1 MTDYVP
7 PEFQKDAFHC
17 PHCGVYAHQGWASLG
32 YTTEPEGVHEPPYTR
47 LDFAFVSQCIYCQA
61 PSFWLNNGNMIYPS
75 LSTAPLAAEDL
86 PDEIESIYNEA
97 RDILNR
103 SPRGAAALLRLA
115 LQSLSVHLGQKGKNL
130 DNDIGELVKAGLPE
144 DVQRALDIVRV
155 IGNNAVHP
163 GVIDLEDTP
172 EIANRLF
179 ELINFIVEKMIAE
192 PNKIKELYEALPDGA
207 KDHIKDRNGN
217 TS

>member
-1 MTDYVP
+1 MIDYVP

-17 PHCGVYAHQGWASLG
+17 PYCGAYAHQSWVYLG
-32 YTTEPEGVHEPPYTR
+32 YTYKSPGVTAPIVR
-47 LDFAFVSQCIYCQA
+47 LNFAFASQCRRCEA
-61 PSFWLNNGNMIYPS
+61 FSFWLDDKNMIYPS

-86 PDEIESIYNEA
+86 PNAIKSIYNEA

-103 SPRGAAALLRLA
+103 SPRGSAALLRLA
-115 LQSLSVHLGQKGKNL
+115 LQLLSVHLGQKGKNL

-179 ELINFIVEKMIAE
+179 ELINFIVEKMITE
-192 PNKIKELYEALPDGA
+192 PKKIKELYEALPDGA